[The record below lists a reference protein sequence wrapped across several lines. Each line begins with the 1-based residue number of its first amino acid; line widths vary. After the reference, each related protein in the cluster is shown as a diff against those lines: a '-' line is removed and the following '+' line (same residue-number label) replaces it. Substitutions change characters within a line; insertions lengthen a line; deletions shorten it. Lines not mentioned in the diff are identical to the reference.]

1 MSTRNVITDKC
12 PFYEY
17 MTINLKLELET
28 TVAQNRQTKSLALER
43 AFHLFMAP
51 DGHRSLS
58 YTLGKGENH
67 RLCL

>member
-1 MSTRNVITDKC
+1 
-12 PFYEY
+12 